1 MGLPV
6 VGGIFY
12 GQMAEGKKHLKL
24 SQKVMHTRVYG
35 QATVLG
41 MLVSLMVFRDY
52 MDRHGRFMEGW
63 EAEEEDGN
71 AAHEMKLEAEDLMRQ
86 AREHLATPGDMGVH
100 ENPAR
105 TR

>member
-1 MGLPV
+1 MDSFLNSSCTFNLFIASQPFKVLPAMGLPV

-41 MLVSLMVFRDY
+41 ML
-52 MDRHGRFMEGW
+52 G
-63 EAEEEDGN
+63 
-71 AAHEMKLEAEDLMRQ
+71 
-86 AREHLATPGDMGVH
+86 
-100 ENPAR
+100 
-105 TR
+105 